1 MSDFNNKD
9 FFGFDNSATQENT
22 GFGANPW
29 NENTGFSGFDTPQQ
43 TVEDNGWDT
52 SQQPVVNPVWSAPE
66 NSFGEQSVGFET
78 PPTDNSGWGNDIADW
93 GSAPTNGSEFFKDA
107 EPSNQA
113 VPNTD
118 WGQTTGSEWDAT
130 QPQKQF
136 GAFDETTTFMQ
147 DQTELPLD
155 DDDNVNISG
164 VIKKASSKM
173 TKKTGLIILAVLLLL
188 VALLTYNF
196 AGAKIIKK
204 PTGDN
209 TQQQVQTVQP
219 NQQVPATDTEQQ
231 TTDTQQDVVTE
242 QPVETTDSTQATVT
256 EQPVENTEQPV
267 ETTEPTEDTT
277 INKSLLIEI
286 PAETTLNYDGDVF
299 TANGIVGAKQKY
311 LYLNQVVYCVP
322 ITITIGDATQTV
334 NYFCN
339 YGSFSA
345 VKEGDLVVVEY
356 QQVADGYIS
365 VTAISK

>member
-9 FFGFDNSATQENT
+9 FFGFDNSTTQENT
-22 GFGANPW
+22 GFGDNPW
-29 NENTGFSGFDTPQQ
+29 GENTEFSGFDTPQQ
-43 TVEDNGWDT
+43 AVEDNVWNT
-52 SQQPVVNPVWSAPE
+52 SQQSVVNTGWGAPE
-66 NSFGEQSVGFET
+66 NSFGEQSVGFES
-78 PPTDNSGWGNDIADW
+78 PPTDNSGWGNDTADW
-93 GSAPTNGSEFFKDA
+93 GATPTNGSEFFKEA

-118 WGQTTGSEWDAT
+118 WGQTTESEWNAT
-130 QPQKQF
+130 QPQNQF
-136 GAFDETTTFMQ
+136 GAFDETPTFMQ
-147 DQTELPLD
+147 EQSELPI
-155 DDDNVNISG
+155 DDDNVNLSG

-173 TKKTGLIILAVLLLL
+173 TKKTGLIILAVVLLL
-188 VALLTYNF
+188 VALLTYNL
-196 AGAKIIKK
+196 AGAKIVKK
-204 PTGDN
+204 PTVDN

-219 NQQVPATDTEQQ
+219 EQQVPTTDTEQQ
-231 TTDTQQDVVTE
+231 TTDTQQEVVTE
-242 QPVETTDSTQATVT
+242 QSVANTDVAQDSVTEQSVETTDPT
-256 EQPVENTEQPV
+256 ED
-267 ETTEPTEDTT
+267 TTAPTEDTT

-311 LYLNQVVYCVP
+311 LYLNQVVYCIP
-322 ITITIGDATQTV
+322 ITITVGDATQTV